1 MSQNFTLTEISIL
14 NNGGLDISAACSAR
28 AKTFLNNVP
37 PTRYTPLNPYP
48 KNTQFQLDMRRKC
61 EILKYAGSGSQQTN
75 SLSKKK
81 QYANLVSNIG
91 TRTIVQNSIEISG
104 SQIITKKINQINTG
118 ARGNQYTC
126 TQDRTLPTL
135 TSACDVPGPIQTL
148 IYDPSMNLYNYQN
161 NTRIF
166 SSNLNE
172 YDLLGMSQN
181 N

>member
-1 MSQNFTLTEISIL
+1 MSENYNLTEITLL
-14 NNGGLDISAACSAR
+14 NSGGLDISAACSAR
-28 AKTFLNNVP
+28 SYKFLNNVP

-48 KNTQFQLDMRRKC
+48 KNTQMQLDMRRKC
-61 EILKYAGSGSQQTN
+61 EILKYAGSGSQQTS
-75 SLSKKK
+75 SLSKK
-81 QYANLVSNIG
+81 QRYANLVTNI
-91 TRTIVQNSIEISG
+91 
-104 SQIITKKINQINTG
+104 G

-126 TQDRTLPTL
+126 AQDRTIPTL
-135 TSACDVPGPIQTL
+135 TTACDVPGPIQTL

-166 SSNLNE
+166 SSDLNE